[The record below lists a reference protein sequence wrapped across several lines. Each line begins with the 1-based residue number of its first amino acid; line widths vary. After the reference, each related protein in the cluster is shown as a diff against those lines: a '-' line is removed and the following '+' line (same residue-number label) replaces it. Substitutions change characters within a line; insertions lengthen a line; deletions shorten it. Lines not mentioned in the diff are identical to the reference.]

1 MENKYKSGE
10 IVSER
15 IRPTMKLIVNR
26 YANGIYY
33 CSIQERDSKK
43 ELVYFERELVSGISY
58 KGPIVSFPLGSNS
71 TDLKRVPQLQK

>member
-10 IVSER
+10 IVTER

-33 CSIQERDSKK
+33 CLIQERNSKK
-43 ELVYFERELVSGISY
+43 ELVYLERELVSGMA
-58 KGPIVSFPLGSNS
+58 
-71 TDLKRVPQLQK
+71 TA